1 MKKSKNVKEK
11 QGNTSSTTNPL
22 SIQVGGNHYAHL
34 TVQPVEYI
42 HKNNLGFIEGCV
54 IKYVTRYKYKNG
66 AKDLKKARHF
76 IDMLLELEYPDAA

>member
-22 SIQVGGNHYAHL
+22 NIQVGGNHYKL
-34 TVQPVEYI
+34 VIQPVEYI
-42 HKNNLGFIEGCV
+42 YKNNLGFLEGNV
-54 IKYVTRYKYKNG
+54 IKYVTRHKSKNG
-66 AKDLKKARHF
+66 AEDLKKARHY